1 MADDRRIGQ
10 LLVSEGVLSEAQ
22 LKEALTAQKEA
33 YGKPLGE
40 VLLEHKFLDEPS
52 FLRVLAKQ
60 FRAQYLTTSKLA
72 QLAVPDA
79 VLRLVPQAMAE
90 KHNIFPVAYKKSE
103 RSLTIITTDP
113 TNVNAIDEIKFASG
127 VSNVKTLVALK
138 SSIEAAVKKWYRGEK
153 TAFGFELNPDG
164 EVSGEIERSDGTTPN
179 QPVPE
184 DEDSPLDLSAVIA
197 QAERGQ
203 PKTPAP
209 RARPQP
215 EPEDE
220 SIVIES
226 ADEVEGV
233 FLGGMGEMPGDNNLT
248 RSGRQESGVILDDAG
263 PSPAVEEI
271 EMQPR
276 TKSATERTPAAAPA
290 KRPVDQKKYRMRM
303 LVVEDHP
310 QIRKFIVKLFGAE
323 GFRVKGFATKEEAQ
337 EELKQVE
344 YDSLVIKEKILGE
357 GLTDFEKSFRESF
370 PRVELCIIK
379 DYGSAAIG
387 ETRNYQRLTSSF
399 LEALDALAGLLE
411 MESQGFQGHTH
422 NVSKYAKLIAAKLDM
437 PAREVDAVTLGA
449 LAHDLGKKGLKHFS
463 ILQVDAT
470 SDAEVVM
477 EQAEIPVKL
486 LNLASFP
493 IPVRPILHHQF
504 ERWDGRGIP
513 DGLKAEAI
521 PIGSRILALA
531 DAFEDLTNKY
541 SGREAVDP
549 SVALELLSR
558 QAGKLFD
565 PRLVEIFMAVVR
577 DDIYLKQV
585 ESVRDRILIADT
597 EVDYTTLLEL
607 RLVNAGYGVILAR
620 DGEDAFAKATAEHPS
635 LILTEVDLPRKD
647 GFSLI
652 AELQAGEGTKDIPF
666 VFISRHDDTK
676 SVMRG
681 LDLGAED
688 YITKPVKVDVLC
700 AKVGTMMTRLK
711 AEKKVPAPAAGV
723 SGSLSEM
730 SLPDIIQILGAGR
743 KTGLVTLT
751 DNGKQAQIFLEEG
764 RIVNAKL
771 EDLKGEDAFYKILYW
786 NQGTFTID
794 PAAEI
799 SERLISISNDSLMLE
814 GFRRMDEAS
823 HGEGAAEK
831 GDISMDGSDFF

>member
-10 LLVSEGVLSEAQ
+10 LLVQEGVLTEAQ
-22 LKEALTAQKEA
+22 LKEALQAQKET

-40 VLLEHKFLDEPS
+40 VLLEHQWVDEPS

-60 FRAQYLTTSKLA
+60 FRAQYLTTIKLA
-72 QLAVPDA
+72 ELNVPDA
-79 VLRLVPQAMAE
+79 VLRLVPQAIAE
-90 KHNIFPVAYKKSE
+90 KYNIFPVAYKKSE
-103 RSLTIITTDP
+103 KTLTIVTTDP
-113 TNVNAIDEIKFASG
+113 ANVAAIDEIKFASG
-127 VSNVKTLVALK
+127 VTNVKPLVALK
-138 SSIEAAVKKWYRGEK
+138 TSVEAAIKKWYRGEK

-164 EVSGEIERSDGTTPN
+164 ATSGEIEREDGTTPS

-184 DEDSPLDLSAVIA
+184 DADSPLDLSAVIA
-197 QAERGQ
+197 QAERAQ
-203 PKTPAP
+203 AKAAPA
-209 RARPQP
+209 RSQPQP
-215 EPEDE
+215 EPEEE

-226 ADEVEGV
+226 VDDGGGV
-233 FLGGMGEMPGDNNLT
+233 YLGGMQEMPGEDNQT
-248 RSGRQESGVILDDAG
+248 RSGQDSQIIIEEAGQE
-263 PSPAVEEI
+263 PVEEI
-271 EMQPR
+271 EIQPR
-276 TKSATERTPAAAPA
+276 PKLTTERGPAPPV

-303 LVVEDHP
+303 VVVEEHP
-310 QIRKFIVKLFGAE
+310 QIRKFIVKLFNTE
-323 GFRVKGFATKEEAQ
+323 GFRVKGFAAKEEAL
-337 EELKQVE
+337 EELKQEE

-357 GLTDFEKSFRESF
+357 NLTDFEKSFRESF
-370 PRVELCIIK
+370 PRVELCSIK

-387 ETRNYQRLTSSF
+387 ETRTYQRLTSSF
-399 LEALDALAGLLE
+399 LETLDVLAGLLE

-422 NVSKYAKLIAAKLDM
+422 SVAKYAKLIAAKLDM

-449 LAHDLGKKGLKHFS
+449 LVHDLGKKGLKHFT

-486 LNLASFP
+486 LNLTSFP
-493 IPVRPILHHQF
+493 IPVRPILRHQF

-513 DGLKAEAI
+513 DGLKGEAI
-521 PIGSRILALA
+521 PIGARILALA
-531 DAFEDLTNKY
+531 DAFEDLSNKY
-541 SGREAVDP
+541 SGREAVEP
-549 SVALELLSR
+549 SAALELLNR

-565 PRLVEIFMAVVR
+565 PHLVEIFMAVVR

-597 EVDYTTLLEL
+597 EVDHTTLLEL

-620 DGEDAFAKATAEHPS
+620 DGEDALAKAKAEHPS
-635 LILTEVDLPRKD
+635 LILTEVELPRKD
-647 GFSLI
+647 GFTVM
-652 AELQAGEGTKDIPF
+652 AELQANDQTKDIPF
-666 VFISRHDDTK
+666 VFVSRHDDTK

-700 AKVGTMMTRLK
+700 AKVDTMMTRLK

-751 DNGKQAQIFLEEG
+751 DNGRQAQIFLEEG

-771 EDLKGEDAFYKILYW
+771 EDLKGEEAFYKILYW

-799 SERLISISNDSLMLE
+799 SERLISLSNDSLMLE

-823 HGEGAAEK
+823 RGEGEGDK